1 MVRLLLCCLLAAS
14 LFTSESFAAT
24 ALDLDNELAY
34 NPSDTILIREMK
46 EIGNDEGDDPTSVG
60 RIPISCVLLD
70 SGAVLEFSFYSDL
83 GFVTV
88 SVTNEMTGQIE
99 SGILDNQLGIV
110 NFPILGSPGIYYL
123 SLSTIAGRTYHGWFV
138 I

>member
-1 MVRLLLCCLLAAS
+1 M
-14 LFTSESFAAT
+14 
-24 ALDLDNELAY
+24 
-34 NPSDTILIREMK
+34 
-46 EIGNDEGDDPTSVG
+46 
-60 RIPISCVLLD
+60 
-70 SGAVLEFSFYSDL
+70 
-83 GFVTV
+83 TV

-99 SGILDNQLGIV
+99 SGILDSQLGIV